1 MIEDANSKVINRPT
15 SSEDKSKEKNP
26 YGADTESEDESITAK
41 VEKKKSTTPQISTA
55 ATMAY
60 NSDDE
65 IKASMQ
71 SDKSLFD
78 SITSIDRTL
87 PKSEST
93 DNKPVHAETVTTND
107 DSDAT
112 DVDDNIN
119 FSSPLFSTA
128 PAPHSNKTDSQ
139 IPDKS
144 SVASPNNMNKVVDKS
159 ESQTTKVEIKQ
170 NKKVLTTTNNQSIDS
185 TGNNDE
191 KRDGC
196 GLKRKKSGN
205 EKDEIKSDTDDN
217 LNYATVDEESPDI
230 ALEHSTTDNSKD
242 DVNVD
247 VIEAEEL
254 ITKKKNKRQKV
265 TPVANSSRSRS
276 RRQQQSMSSTKDSS
290 STTYASSVD
299 TEDKAEGL
307 KVMFTG
313 VIDEDGEKVSYSNK
327 RFILILFWC

>member
-1 MIEDANSKVINRPT
+1 M
-15 SSEDKSKEKNP
+15 
-26 YGADTESEDESITAK
+26 
-41 VEKKKSTTPQISTA
+41 
-55 ATMAY
+55 
-60 NSDDE
+60 
-65 IKASMQ
+65 
-71 SDKSLFD
+71 
-78 SITSIDRTL
+78 
-87 PKSEST
+87 
-93 DNKPVHAETVTTND
+93 
-107 DSDAT
+107 
-112 DVDDNIN
+112 
-119 FSSPLFSTA
+119 
-128 PAPHSNKTDSQ
+128 
-139 IPDKS
+139 
-144 SVASPNNMNKVVDKS
+144 
-159 ESQTTKVEIKQ
+159 EIKQ